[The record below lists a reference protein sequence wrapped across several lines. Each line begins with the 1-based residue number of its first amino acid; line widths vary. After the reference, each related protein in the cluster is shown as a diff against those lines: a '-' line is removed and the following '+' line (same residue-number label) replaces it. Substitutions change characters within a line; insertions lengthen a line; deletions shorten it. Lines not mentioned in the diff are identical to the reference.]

1 MKKFVNEVAIL
12 SAEMIED
19 SLEGNF
25 RQYIQGDLEE
35 EQKLPFVYNTN
46 SEIGISYYRDFFHD
60 DPHYHDIITETN
72 YVLEGKVCIR
82 IIDSNED
89 FVVEKGGIFSVPP
102 RVTHILKGVPGTKI
116 IFFKDHS
123 LNDKRVVNIK
133 ELQLDDWLQ
142 EKEF

>member
-1 MKKFVNEVAIL
+1 MKKIVNEVAIL

-19 SLEGNF
+19 SLKGNF
-25 RQYIQGDLEE
+25 RQYIQGDLKE

-72 YVLEGKVCIR
+72 Y
-82 IIDSNED
+82 SNED